1 MFSCS
6 VIIGRSASVQCKVL
20 GLVSLSENPT
30 AQIQIYAFFIFF
42 CFAVGCPEGF
52 WCNLQLVLWW
62 WSGVPLWNLE
72 DVWFV
77 HALKERLQCTPGH
90 MSDIVTSVDHYWSL
104 TQSFESHWLIDMSEL
119 PWHWL
124 RSGFALL
131 FGILH
136 SYLPQAHKW

>member
-42 CFAVGCPEGF
+42 LFLLLDVRKVFDAT
-52 WCNLQLVLWW
+52 CNLFCGGDLV
-62 WSGVPLWNLE
+62 SPLWNLE

-77 HALKERLQCTPGH
+77 HA
-90 MSDIVTSVDHYWSL
+90 
-104 TQSFESHWLIDMSEL
+104 
-119 PWHWL
+119 
-124 RSGFALL
+124 A
-131 FGILH
+131 
-136 SYLPQAHKW
+136 